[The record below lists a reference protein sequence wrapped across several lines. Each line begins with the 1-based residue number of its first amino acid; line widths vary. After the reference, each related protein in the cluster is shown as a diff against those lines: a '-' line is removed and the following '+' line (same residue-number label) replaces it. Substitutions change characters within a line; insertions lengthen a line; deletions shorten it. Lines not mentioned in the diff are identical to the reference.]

1 VIDHAEYVRNAVE
14 DDRRWVD
21 ATAVPADRL
30 GLVAWRKSAAS
41 NPNGDCVE
49 LAPLPSGAVAMRNSR
64 DPRGPALI
72 YTRSAIKALL
82 DRAKSGELDDLVW

>member
-1 VIDHAEYVRNAVE
+1 MEY
-14 DDRRWVD
+14 DRRWVD
-21 ATAVPADRL
+21 AAAVPADRL
-30 GLVAWRKSAAS
+30 GPVAWRKSSAS

-72 YTRSAIKALL
+72 YTRSAIRALL
-82 DRAKSGELDDLVW
+82 DSVNSGELDDLAW

>member
-1 VIDHAEYVRNAVE
+1 VIDHAGYVRIAVK

-21 ATAVPADRL
+21 ATAVPAERL
-30 GLVAWRKSAAS
+30 GRVTWRKSTAS

-72 YTRSAIKALL
+72 YTRSAIRALL
-82 DRAKSGELDDLVW
+82 DTVKSGDLDDLVW